1 MKFYAAETCGPITLE
16 LVNHD
21 TTAEPVTRE
30 FPAGTVV
37 SATRG
42 DIMADTWHLNVRPN
56 PADEWECWSGYTQ
69 GSNLVIGDVIATVNE
84 G

>member
-1 MKFYAAETCGPITLE
+1 
-16 LVNHD
+16 
-21 TTAEPVTRE
+21 
-30 FPAGTVV
+30 
-37 SATRG
+37 
-42 DIMADTWHLNVRPN
+42 MADTWHLNVRPN